1 MYTCMPMPN
10 PMSPNASGPRRM
22 RTCAVCTNLLRF
34 GIDEVVHGVPLA
46 GRRYFLTSHIHY
58 EHSARPPLLPCAP
71 SHPAPPHHLLHAL
84 HLSSP
89 ASLLP
94 SCMCMQVYENG
105 CTHVCTCVH
114 VCASMS
120 ACISWCLAMC
130 ACMWECTFVC
140 GFVCSTGQ
148 PTSVSEDVYI
158 RICPRISLYL
168 CLSFAG
174 LLPI

>member
-1 MYTCMPMPN
+1 MYTCMCTYADELTKASTRRAKYEASRGN
-10 PMSPNASGPRRM
+10 PSQPD
-22 RTCAVCTNLLRF
+22 TLL
-34 GIDEVVHGVPLA
+34 EVRKVGTQDYNQHLMHDA
-46 GRRYFLTSHIHY
+46 
-58 EHSARPPLLPCAP
+58 HSARSPLLPCGR

-89 ASLLP
+89 ACLLP
-94 SCMCMQVYENG
+94 GCMCVQVCENG

-120 ACISWCLAMC
+120 VCISWCLAMC
-130 ACMWECTFVC
+130 ACMCECTCVC

-148 PTSVSEDVYI
+148 PTSVAEDVYI